1 MGLIER
7 TTLPIFLT
15 CSVFAQVPVQP
26 RFEVASVRPSPSYA
40 DQGGKVNI
48 GVHIDGAQVRCI
60 QLTLRDYLAR
70 AYRMKVT
77 MISGPDWTA
86 SQTFDISATLPA
98 GSTPAQLP
106 EMLQALLAERFQLK
120 FHREKKDLPVY
131 VLLPGKGPLKLKES
145 PPNSDIDEAKGTT
158 DVAATGSEAG
168 ASVNLGHGSS
178 YSFANNR
185 FEATRLTMDQFVT
198 NLERF
203 AGRPIVDMTG
213 LTGQYDFTLEFTP
226 EDYRAMLMRAAISA
240 GAHLPP
246 EAMRLA
252 DGASTGPALADALQQ
267 LGLKLE
273 ARKAPLD
280 VLVIDEALKTPTAN

>member
-1 MGLIER
+1 MSLIER
-7 TTLPIFLT
+7 TTLPILLA
-15 CSVFAQVPVQP
+15 CSAFAQSQ
-26 RFEVASVRPSPSYA
+26 FEVASIRPSASYA

-48 GVHIDGAQVRCI
+48 GVHIDGAKVRYI

-70 AYRMKVT
+70 AYRTKVT

-98 GSTPAQLP
+98 GSTPDQLP
-106 EMLQALLAERFQLK
+106 EMLQALLADRFQVK
-120 FHREKKDLPVY
+120 FHREKKDFPVY
-131 VLLPGKGPLKLKES
+131 VLLQGKGPLKLKES
-145 PPNSDIDEAKGTT
+145 PPDPNADRDEPRGAT

-185 FEATRLTMDQFVT
+185 FEATRLTMDQFT
-198 NLERF
+198 SNIERF

-213 LTGQYDFTLEFTP
+213 LISHYDFALDFTP
-226 EDYRAMLMRAAISA
+226 EDYRAMLMRVAVSA

-246 EAMRLA
+246 EAMRLIEIL
-252 DGASTGPALADALQQ
+252 PAVRRSAMHYSSS
-267 LGLKLE
+267 GSGWRR
-273 ARKAPLD
+273 ARRRSMC
-280 VLVIDEALKTPTAN
+280 